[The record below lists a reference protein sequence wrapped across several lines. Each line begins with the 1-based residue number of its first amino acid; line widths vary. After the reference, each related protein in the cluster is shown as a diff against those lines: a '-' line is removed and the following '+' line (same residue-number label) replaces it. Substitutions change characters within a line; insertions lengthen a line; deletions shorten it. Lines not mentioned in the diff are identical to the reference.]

1 MFKGKQQM
9 EPKKLS
15 SYHTSDEVLTL
26 TSEHLSSEDSFDR
39 KFKAKFYPYNQIFEQ
54 PEEYLIEFKGK
65 QQMGQKRSHQNKLKI
80 NCLLSLLKIHLL
92 NIASRPNY
100 RPILINLIKVLN
112 NHKKNC

>member
-1 MFKGKQQM
+1 M
-9 EPKKLS
+9 EPKRLS

-65 QQMGQKRSHQNKLKI
+65 QQMGQKTFSSEQIENKLLTLTSENSPSKYCFKTKLQA
-80 NCLLSLLKIHLL
+80 NFNKSDQ
-92 NIASRPNY
+92 SFEQP
-100 RPILINLIKVLN
+100 
-112 NHKKNC
+112 